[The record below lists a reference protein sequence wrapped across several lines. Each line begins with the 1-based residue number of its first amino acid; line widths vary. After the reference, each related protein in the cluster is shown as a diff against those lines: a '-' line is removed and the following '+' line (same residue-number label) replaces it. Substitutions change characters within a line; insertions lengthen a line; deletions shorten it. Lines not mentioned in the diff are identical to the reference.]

1 MYECMMVNVRDDLNN
16 VSVILVIE
24 DPQFIG
30 EQKEVAQLS
39 EIMNSLQV

>member
-1 MYECMMVNVRDDLNN
+1 MYECMMVDDLNN

-24 DPQFIG
+24 IEDPQFIG
-30 EQKEVAQLS
+30 EQEEVAQLS